1 MNDAIYLAGDLSGI
15 QRFVLG
21 VKSVGKAQAKRL
33 RARSFLLELFE
44 HAALWTVQQ
53 RFQISDEDVLIR
65 GGGGFLVRLSPKTG
79 SALDQLD
86 TDLQDKLWTEL
97 GGEVQL
103 TLGWGDTPIDA
114 RARLEY
120 RKRRPGSAVLQR
132 SGGWDAQRWSRPPLD
147 DPCQVCGQFSG
158 TQVVDEEDEAVLHCT
173 SCLSAR
179 RIGSELTRREWIRP
193 GQGSIRALGVAFDL
207 LQSEQPDA
215 WRVGRWIPR
224 EPRSGRSLTFE
235 ELSQRSRGDSRLAVL
250 KADVDDMGTRVA
262 QIASA
267 DSSYD
272 QLRSFSRTL
281 HTFFGERIQDLLAT
295 RWSFVYT
302 LYAGGDDLLLVGPWD
317 VVLDFAGDL
326 VREFQGGP
334 AREFGPLTFSA
345 GISMTPYRIP
355 IRHAVERAEELLDSA
370 KRRPDKNRCAALG
383 TDWTWDRHGEVI
395 GHGKRIAESVGAG
408 DITRGLLH
416 RLLHLIESDT
426 GSDRELRAARWA
438 YQVGRNVPRPRARRT
453 TITDFRHWAESVI
466 GYLDDDD
473 EQRVGESAASL
484 RYALLATRTG
494 RGGHDA

>member
-1 MNDAIYLAGDLSGI
+1 MSDATYLAGDLSGI

-21 VKSVGKAQAKRL
+21 VKSAGKAQAKRL

-44 HAALWTVQQ
+44 HAALWTLQQ
-53 RFQISDEDVLIR
+53 RFQVADDDILIR
-65 GGGGFLVRLSPKTG
+65 GGGGFLLRLSSTSD
-79 SALDQLD
+79 SALDALD
-86 TDLQDKLWTEL
+86 AELQHKLWIEL

-103 TLGWGDTPIDA
+103 ALGWGDSPIDA
-114 RARLEY
+114 RARLEF
-120 RKRRPGSAVLQR
+120 RKRRPGRSVLQR
-132 SGGWDAQRWSRPPLD
+132 CDGWDTQRWSRPPLD
-147 DPCQVCGQFSG
+147 NPCHVCGQFSG
-158 TQVVDEEDEAVLHCT
+158 TQLVDEEDESVLHCK
-173 SCLSAR
+173 SCLDAR
-179 RIGSELTRREWIRP
+179 RIGSELTRWDWIRA
-193 GQGSIRALGVAFDL
+193 GKGSINALGVGFEL
-207 LQSEQPDA
+207 LETGQSDA

-235 ELSQRSRGDSRLAVL
+235 ELSWRSRGDSRLAVL

-262 QIASA
+262 EIAGA
-267 DSSYD
+267 DSSYGR
-272 QLRSFSRTL
+272 LRSFSRAL
-281 HTFFGERIQDLLAT
+281 HAFFGERIQDLLST
-295 RWSFVYT
+295 RWPFVYT

-317 VVLDFAGDL
+317 IVLDFAGDL

-370 KRRPDKNRCAALG
+370 KLQPGKNRCVALG
-383 TDWTWDRHGEVI
+383 TNWIWDRHGDVI
-395 GHGKRIAESVGAG
+395 GHGKRMAESVGAG

-416 RLLHLIESDT
+416 RLLHLIESGT

-438 YQVGRNVPRPRARRT
+438 YQVGRNVPRPRGRRT
-453 TITDFRHWAESVI
+453 TIADFRHWSECVI

-473 EQRVGESAASL
+473 EQRVGECAASL

-494 RGGHDA
+494 RRGRDA